1 MLILSDGTSAQTT
14 TRTSDPTPTTHR
26 GMSRS
31 VRGICTR
38 APPAPRERLL
48 MPRTALPK
56 MVGRD
61 LKSEM
66 IPPAATAPAPIYRM
80 YVLQTSW
87 VSMSRMSFVAG

>member
-1 MLILSDGTSAQTT
+1 MTMP
-14 TRTSDPTPTTHR
+14 SDPTPTTQS

-31 VRGICTR
+31 VRSGPDAPAAPLKERIPR
-38 APPAPRERLL
+38 IAPP
-48 MPRTALPK
+48 T

-80 YVLQTSW
+80 Y
-87 VSMSRMSFVAG
+87 